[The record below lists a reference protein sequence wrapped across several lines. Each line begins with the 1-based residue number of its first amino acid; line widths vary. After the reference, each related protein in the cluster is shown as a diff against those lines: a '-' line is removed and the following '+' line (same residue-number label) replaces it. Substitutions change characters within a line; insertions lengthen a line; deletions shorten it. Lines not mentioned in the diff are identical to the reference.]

1 MTYHRVT
8 DQGSRR
14 VFLAEQNRTR
24 VRNYPIREKLP
35 ADFRV
40 RRPTEKTQRQSV
52 LRGKAVLC
60 DVVAIGRRSCRRR
73 RRCRSGDQVSRIVEK
88 TPGTGPAQ
96 GRSSRADLRSERVQ
110 HVSGD
115 TSRPAPTPCRDRV
128 PGGRSQ
134 PCFSVAVGPHSFAR
148 VPVWRC
154 REAVRVPPNRPNVQR
169 TGRRR
174 LKHLVK
180 TDAPGEKGPP
190 ARSFPP

>member
-14 VFLAEQNRTR
+14 VFLAEQNRTG
-24 VRNYPIREKLP
+24 VRNYPIRENSP

-60 DVVAIGRRSCRRR
+60 DVLAIGRHSCRR
-73 RRCRSGDQVSRIVEK
+73 RSGDQVSRIVEK

-96 GRSSRADLRSERVQ
+96 GRSSRADLRGERVQ

-115 TSRPAPTPCRDRV
+115 TSRPDPTPCRDRV
-128 PGGRSQ
+128 PGGRSL
-134 PCFSVAVGPHSFAR
+134 CSSVAVGPHSSAR

-190 ARSFPP
+190 ARSIPP